1 LARDAIGVKT
11 KFIWRKKVHFHIFA
25 LETVIGPR
33 NQMENVTRTYSRES
47 VIETGELIK
56 DLLRDKQIHIEQVM
70 RCERK
75 IEPGKQVWD
84 CELVVATE
92 TIANN
97 PPPQTPIGI
106 QERAD
111 GYHYH
116 VKVTN
121 GERIATSS
129 PCCEHQ
135 AEYLV
140 RNASDRGH
148 YVGTIECRQKLGDD
162 HQPID
167 ECSCGFG
174 ALLY

>member
-1 LARDAIGVKT
+1 MHYHV
-11 KFIWRKKVHFHIFA
+11 FA
-25 LETVIGPR
+25 LETIIGKRGVIDS
-33 NQMENVTRTYSRES
+33 VTRTYSRDS

-56 DLLRDKQIHIEQVM
+56 DLLRDKQIHIEQVI
-70 RCERK
+70 RCEGE

-84 CELVVATE
+84 CGVVLNQEASASDTL
-92 TIANN
+92 
-97 PPPQTPIGI
+97 PPPKTPIGI

-116 VKVTN
+116 VKVSN

-135 AEYLV
+135 AEHLV
-140 RNASDRGH
+140 RDASDRGH
-148 YVGTIECRQKLGDD
+148 YVGTVECYQKLEEG
-162 HQPID
+162 HLPID

-174 ALLY
+174 GPIY